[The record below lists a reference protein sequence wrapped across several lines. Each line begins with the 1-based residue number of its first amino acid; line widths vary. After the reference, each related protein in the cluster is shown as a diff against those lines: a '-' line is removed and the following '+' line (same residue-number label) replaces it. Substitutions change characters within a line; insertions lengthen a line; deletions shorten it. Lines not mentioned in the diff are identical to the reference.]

1 MELKK
6 ENLLIVDDNFDML
19 EVLHRN
25 LKAMNFHAFKAS
37 TVTEALNILL
47 YTPIDLIIT
56 DLQMPGG
63 SGLELLDYVHK
74 NNPGLP
80 SLIITGFPSI
90 ESAMQASRLGAQDYL
105 TKPFTNQ
112 ELKKA
117 VSNILARQ
125 HKSPKEK
132 VSKVSK
138 VNSYAGM
145 VGNSKAFENLIDMIE
160 RVKNNRAT
168 VLITGESGTGKEL
181 VARAIHYSG
190 AFAAD
195 PFVAVNCA
203 AIPESLIESE
213 LFGYVKGAF
222 SGADQT
228 RKGLFESANG
238 GTIFLDEIGTMPHN
252 VQSRLLRVLQEKEI
266 RKIGAQNSDKINL
279 RIIAATN
286 ENLPMLITQQKF
298 REDLYYRLNVV
309 ALQTVPLRHR
319 KVDIPLL
326 VNAFL
331 KKYGKE
337 YGKPHIAIG
346 EEALELLVS
355 YSWPGNVRELENAV
369 QRMIIMGNDAIGVNE
384 VNFLQDNIRH
394 DSIEN
399 DLLPLQDVEREY
411 ILKVLAAVGNN
422 KTKAAKILQIN
433 RKTLAAKLG
442 QKL

>member
-47 YTPIDLIIT
+47 YTSIDLIIT

-63 SGLELLDYVHK
+63 SGLELLDYVNK

-399 DLLPLQDVEREY
+399 DLLPLKDVEREY

-422 KTKAAKILQIN
+422 KTKAAEILQIN

>member
-1 MELKK
+1 MELKR

-117 VSNILARQ
+117 VSNILARK
-125 HKSPKEK
+125 HKSTKEK
-132 VSKVSK
+132 VSRVSK

-181 VARAIHYSG
+181 IARAIHYSG

-238 GTIFLDEIGTMPHN
+238 GTIFLDE
-252 VQSRLLRVLQEKEI
+252 
-266 RKIGAQNSDKINL
+266 
-279 RIIAATN
+279 
-286 ENLPMLITQQKF
+286 
-298 REDLYYRLNVV
+298 
-309 ALQTVPLRHR
+309 
-319 KVDIPLL
+319 
-326 VNAFL
+326 
-331 KKYGKE
+331 
-337 YGKPHIAIG
+337 
-346 EEALELLVS
+346 
-355 YSWPGNVRELENAV
+355 
-369 QRMIIMGNDAIGVNE
+369 
-384 VNFLQDNIRH
+384 
-394 DSIEN
+394 
-399 DLLPLQDVEREY
+399 
-411 ILKVLAAVGNN
+411 
-422 KTKAAKILQIN
+422 
-433 RKTLAAKLG
+433 
-442 QKL
+442 

>member
-6 ENLLIVDDNFDML
+6 ENLLIVDDNYDML

-63 SGLELLDYVHK
+63 SGLELLDYVNK

-138 VNSYAGM
+138 INSYAGM

-394 DSIEN
+394 DNMEN

-422 KTKAAKILQIN
+422 KTKAAEILQIN